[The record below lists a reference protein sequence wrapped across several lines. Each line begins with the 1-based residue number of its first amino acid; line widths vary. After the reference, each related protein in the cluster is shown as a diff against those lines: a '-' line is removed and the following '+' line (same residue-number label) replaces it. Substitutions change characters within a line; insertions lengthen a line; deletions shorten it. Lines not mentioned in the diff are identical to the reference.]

1 MKNCTVSECFDKFL
15 SNCLI
20 ESICLVFIVAV
31 LSIIFKV
38 QDHKHGTKT
47 QGVMSGIV
55 AAIWHL
61 VLRSNLFYG
70 NLYFHAIGHF
80 SFWSD
85 YCLFKQPFTGLLK
98 HRTWSNY

>member
-1 MKNCTVSECFDKFL
+1 M
-15 SNCLI
+15 
-20 ESICLVFIVAV
+20 CLVFIVA
-31 LSIIFKV
+31 LLIINFKV
-38 QDHKHGTKT
+38 QDQKNERKT

-61 VLRSNLFYG
+61 VVRSNLFYG
-70 NLYFHAIGHF
+70 NLYFHAIGPF
-80 SFWSD
+80 YFWFD